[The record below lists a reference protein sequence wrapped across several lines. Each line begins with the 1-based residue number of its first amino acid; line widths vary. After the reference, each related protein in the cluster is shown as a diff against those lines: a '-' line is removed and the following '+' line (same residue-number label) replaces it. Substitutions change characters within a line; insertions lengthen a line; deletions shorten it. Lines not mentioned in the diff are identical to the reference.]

1 MTEKIHSLNYINRLI
16 EPIVERYLKIFP
28 VVGLTGPRRA
38 GKSTMLKTLLEN
50 RGYKYITFDDF
61 SLVQLFKGDP
71 EKFLKIYDNFT
82 IFDEVQKESQ
92 LFDYI
97 KVAID
102 REPGKKGRFVLTG
115 SSQFTLNKESKE
127 SLAGRIGLLSL
138 LPFAY
143 KEIPEPLREHAIF
156 RGGYPECINSIYQ
169 YNKEWF
175 SSYMETYV
183 LKDASNLF
191 NIGDLTDFR
200 RLITLLAGNIGH
212 ILDLTFYSKQLGV
225 SVSTIKRWV
234 SILEASYIIFLVQP
248 YYNNFGKRIIKRPK
262 IYFHDT
268 GLACFLTGVHSLE
281 LFENGPMCGQIFE
294 NYIAS
299 ELIKKRI
306 NSDSQMELYFYRTS
320 TGTEINFILIH
331 EQKTFFIEIKSSYT
345 FKNSMIHPIE
355 KIKSPEDHGFL
366 VYRGENKPFTNNI
379 SIINYKEFLENFI
392 YTF

>member
-1 MTEKIHSLNYINRLI
+1 MIEKMQVNSYITRLI
-16 EPIVERYLKIFP
+16 EPVVERYLKIFP

-38 GKSTMLKTLLEN
+38 GKSTMLKTLLEH
-50 RGYKYITFDDF
+50 RGYTYVTFDDF
-61 SLVQLFKGDP
+61 STIQLFKDDP
-71 EKFLKIYDNFT
+71 EKFLKIYDNLT

-97 KVAID
+97 KIAVD
-102 REPGKKGRFVLTG
+102 RVPEKKGRYVLTG
-115 SSQFTLNKESKE
+115 SSQFTLHNKSKE

-143 KEIPEPLREHAIF
+143 KEIPEALREHSVF
-156 RGGYPECINSIYQ
+156 RGGYPECVNSMYR
-169 YNKEWF
+169 YNKEWL
-175 SSYMETYV
+175 SSYIETYV

-200 RLITLLAGNIGH
+200 RLIILLAGNIGH
-212 ILDLTFYSKQLGV
+212 ILDLTSYSKHIGV

-268 GLACFLTGVHSLE
+268 GLACFLTGVQSRE
-281 LFENGPMCGQIFE
+281 LFENGPLCGQIFE

-299 ELIKKRI
+299 ELIKKRA

-320 TGTEINFILIH
+320 TGTEIDFILIH
-331 EQKTFFIEIKSSYT
+331 EQKIFFIEIKSSFT
-345 FKNSMIHPIE
+345 FKISTIHPIE
-355 KIKSPEDHGFL
+355 KIKSPEDHGLL
-366 VYRGENKPFTNNI
+366 VYRGESKPFTNNI
-379 SIINYKEFLENFI
+379 TIINYNEFLESFI